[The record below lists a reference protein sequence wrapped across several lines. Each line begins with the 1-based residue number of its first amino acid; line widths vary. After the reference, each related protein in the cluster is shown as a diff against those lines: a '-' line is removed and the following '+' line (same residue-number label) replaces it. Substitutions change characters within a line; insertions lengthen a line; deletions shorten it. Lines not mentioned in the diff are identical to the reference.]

1 MKHAVRPIKTSTIT
15 DVAEEAGVSRATVSR
30 VLSGSDAPIR
40 PATREKVLAVV
51 AKLGFR
57 PNAVARSLSG
67 KRTYTVGVLVSD
79 IGNPFYADVIK
90 GVEDAGLPEGY
101 NLFLGNTN
109 FDLDRGTTLI
119 HSLIDRRVDGVIILF
134 SRTSE
139 EWLTTLAGHNIPV
152 TVVDRDAALPAL
164 ESVSIKVDFR
174 PGIRAAV
181 AHLVGLGHRRF
192 AHVSGPLDLHTSLL
206 RRDVFLEELAAHGIK
221 PSQILCEEGDF
232 HIDGGREA
240 ARRLFAH
247 KTWPTAIFAANDL
260 MALGV
265 MGEARSRDL
274 RIPQD
279 LSVIGL
285 DDIWPSA
292 HATPPLATVAMPRY
306 QIGFQAMSRL
316 MKHLKNSNSKRKS
329 PQEISL
335 PTQLV
340 LRESTAPPRR

>member
-1 MKHAVRPIKTSTIT
+1 MSTIT
-15 DVAEEAGVSRATVSR
+15 DVAEEAGVSRSTVSR
-30 VLSGSDAPIR
+30 VLSGSDAPIK
-40 PATREKVLAVV
+40 PATREKVLEVV

-109 FDLDRGTTLI
+109 FDLERGTTLI

-134 SRTSE
+134 SRTSK

-152 TVVDRDAALPAL
+152 TVVDPDASLPTL

-181 AHLVGLGHRRF
+181 EHLVGLGHWRF
-192 AHVSGPLDLHTSLL
+192 AHVSGPLDLQTSRH
-206 RRDVFLEELAAHGIK
+206 RRDVFLEELAARGIK
-221 PSQILCEEGDF
+221 PSHIQCEEGDF
-232 HIDGGREA
+232 HIEGGREA
-240 ARRLFAH
+240 ARRLFDR
-247 KTWPTAIFAANDL
+247 KTWPTAIFTANDL

-265 MGEARSRDL
+265 LGEAHARDL
-274 RIPQD
+274 RVPQD

-285 DDIWPSA
+285 DDIWPAA
-292 HATPPLATVAMPRY
+292 HSTPPLSTVAMPRY

-316 MKHLKNSNSKRKS
+316 MKHLKEAKPKRKS
-329 PQEISL
+329 SQEISL
-335 PTQLV
+335 ATQLV
-340 LRESTAPPRR
+340 IRESTAPPRR